1 MRAAVVVS
9 VSPAAVCHE
18 CTADC
23 VASVIHLHSSA
34 PATPNSVLLSILNSL
49 SCQPHQQYLNGH
61 CVVGVLKCGWGY
73 GFLVLGCSF
82 IISMQL
88 SFKFKSPF
96 EGSAATPFTA
106 FICCHVSLRR
116 C

>member
-18 CTADC
+18 CTADH

-49 SCQPHQQYLNGH
+49 SFSASTIFERTLRCW
-61 CVVGVLKCGWGY
+61 VFEVR
-73 GFLVLGCSF
+73 LGMRLSCPWLLFYNINAIVIQVQVSF
-82 IISMQL
+82 
-88 SFKFKSPF
+88 
-96 EGSAATPFTA
+96 
-106 FICCHVSLRR
+106 
-116 C
+116 